1 MSSLKLKSYP
11 TVPVDGYGVD
21 NSKPEPIIELR
32 KEGCRAEGLFY
43 RLGFAGK
50 LYCSF
55 GFLPLARTWLFAFM
69 NALLKKRLENLLCL
83 IAHLPHATGYRQCG

>member
-11 TVPVDGYGVD
+11 TVPVDGHGVD
-21 NSKPEPIIELR
+21 NSKPDPIIELR

-55 GFLPLARTWLFAFM
+55 GFLLTFIKLLPL
-69 NALLKKRLENLLCL
+69 
-83 IAHLPHATGYRQCG
+83 CGACTTSEF